1 MDFSRRKFDKS
12 QLPRK
17 QKTEIMHYSNHTC
30 TERERERERERE
42 VVIKAIITQLKSI
55 SFSSSFLINEKHK
68 VLFE

>member
-17 QKTEIMHYSNHTC
+17 QKTEIMHYQT
-30 TERERERERERE
+30 TRAQRERE